1 MTPTFEIINASA
13 GSGKTFA
20 LAERVLTKILK
31 SQDDDYFKRILAL
44 TFTNKAAQEMKE
56 RVLYSLKEFSI
67 PENNKNPS
75 PLFNEV
81 KKRLNFS
88 NEEINRKSKTRLTK
102 ILHDFSFFQIDTLDS
117 FSHHIIRSFANEL
130 NYSSDFNVTIDN
142 QDIIEEAVSQVFN
155 NNNKDQNNLL
165 IDFAIKKIS
174 EGKSWDVEHDL
185 KEFAE
190 AIFNENQF
198 KDVEDSSSTS
208 YKGYNKLKRDLEK
221 KKQNELR
228 KKTEILQKIDVFF
241 RAQEFEIMFT
251 RNAFPKFLDKVK
263 ENDFTWKAVSSIES
277 LFLKGTLI
285 KKACYDKTPSQAM
298 EFVTKME
305 GLFLKLKT
313 ILVNISTINSF
324 ENSVTPTALLKTIK
338 KHFKDIQK
346 EKNQISI
353 SEFNEII
360 NREISNQPIS
370 FLYEKLGIRFNNYF
384 IDEFQDTSSMQ
395 WTNIVPLI
403 SHALES
409 DNHDESGSLLIVG
422 DPKQS
427 VYRWRG
433 ADPNIFISLMGT
445 INPFNVAKS
454 SNGLPKNYRSKKE
467 IVKFNNKL
475 FSSVA
480 DLFMNSNYNRIYKLG
495 SNQVENEKQGGHVTI
510 EFLSPELKKSEEL
523 EEVLKTTID
532 RVKCCN
538 GRGFKYS
545 EIAILTRDNK
555 QASLISARLI
565 EKRIPI
571 ECFDSLSIG
580 NSEKVKIL
588 INIIKLR
595 QNPLNKISKFE
606 IANYYYSNV
615 SNGDQYLFFKN
626 IIELELASFF
636 KKLGAEGVENS
647 FNMELVDSI
656 DYCIKKLKMDED
668 NSNPFLAFFKEILYD
683 QVYNKNCNENEF
695 LLFWDKNKDKLFVP
709 SQDTNDSVKIL
720 TIHKSKGLEYP
731 VVIYPFVDSVTYRK
745 RGLKKWLPID
755 ENQDSTKLLMPFNE
769 NLKEYNRY
777 FKNEY
782 ETTLVNQEL
791 DNVNLLYVA
800 LTRAI
805 EELHMIP
812 VYPKL
817 GAIDSHSQMLRFF
830 LQSDKKW
837 SDKKFNYIWGEKTVK
852 KKIKRIIIEKVNK
865 FHTQTLSIKPEIKFT
880 NQKIKFGN
888 AFHDFMSRI
897 LYVSDYKKEAE
908 IFMKL
913 NFIDLEV
920 KKQILSV
927 SKQLINHPNLK
938 KHFLSNNSVVC
949 EKEIFVDNGKPIR
962 PDRIVFNENK
972 QIVIIDYKTGERSN
986 KDENQIKKYR
996 QILSKMGYK
1005 VNKTVLIYVSA
1016 NNNDIDIVSNK

>member
-88 NEEINRKSKTRLTK
+88 NEEINRKSKIRLIK

-165 IDFAIKKIS
+165 IDFAIKKIF

-208 YKGYNKLKRDLEK
+208 YKGYNKLKRDLENK
-221 KKQNELR
+221 KKNELR

-263 ENDFTWKAVSSIES
+263 DNDFTWKAVSSIES

-285 KKACYDKTPSQAM
+285 KKACYDNAPIQAV
-298 EFVTKME
+298 EFVTKTE
-305 GLFLKLKT
+305 EFFLKLKT

-338 KHFKDIQK
+338 KYFKDIQK

-433 ADPNIFISLMGT
+433 ADPNIFISLMGRT
-445 INPFNVAKS
+445 NPFIVAKS
-454 SNGLPKNYRSKKE
+454 NNGLPKNYRSKKE

-626 IIELELASFF
+626 IIELELANFF

-745 RGLKKWLPID
+745 RGLKTWLPID

-865 FHTQTLSIKPEIKFT
+865 FHTHTLSIKPEIKFT

-920 KKQILSV
+920 KNQILSV

-938 KHFLSNNSVVC
+938 KYFLSNNSVVC

-1005 VNKTVLIYVSA
+1005 VNKTLLIYVSA